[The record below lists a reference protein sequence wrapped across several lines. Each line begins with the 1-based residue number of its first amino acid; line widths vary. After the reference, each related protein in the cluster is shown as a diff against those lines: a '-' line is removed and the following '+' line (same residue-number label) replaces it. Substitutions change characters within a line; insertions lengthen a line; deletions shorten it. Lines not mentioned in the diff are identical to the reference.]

1 MSGFTAAG
9 ILSTTVTTTQ
19 QAPLGF
25 VLTVPD
31 STTSGDS
38 GYGMQEWVYV
48 KASAALA
55 KGNVCGRAVG
65 AITQPFVAGL
75 SVAADTRAGVVG
87 VAQHTIASGSYGFV
101 LRSGVGSVL
110 TDDSITAGCTFTTAA
125 DGEVTIFADGEEE
138 KVLGQA
144 FAADAGDQTLVLAAI
159 DCGK

>member
-1 MSGFTAAG
+1 MGFTASG
-9 ILSTTVTTTQ
+9 ITTATVTTDQ

-48 KASAALA
+48 KASAELA

-65 AITQPFVAGL
+65 AITQPFVVGL

-110 TDDSITAGCTFTTAA
+110 TDNSITAGCTFTTAA

-144 FAADAGDQTLVLAAI
+144 FATDAGDQTLVLAAI

>member
-1 MSGFTAAG
+1 MGFTAAG
-9 ILSTTVTTTQ
+9 ISTSTVTTTQ

-25 VLTVPD
+25 VLTVPNQ
-31 STTSGDS
+31 TTAGDS

-48 KASAALA
+48 KTSAAMV

-65 AITQPFVAGL
+65 AITQPFIVGL

-87 VAQHTIASGSYGFV
+87 VAQHVIASGSYGFV

-110 TDDSITAGCTFTTAA
+110 CDNSITAGCTFTTAA
-125 DGEVTIFADGEEE
+125 DGEVILFADGEEE

-144 FAADAGDQTLVLAAI
+144 FATDAGDLTLVLAAI
-159 DCGK
+159 DCGS

>member
-1 MSGFTAAG
+1 MGFTASG
-9 ILSTTVTTTQ
+9 ITTATVTTDQ

-65 AITQPFVAGL
+65 AITQPFVVGL

-110 TDDSITAGCTFTTAA
+110 TDNSITAGCTFTTAA

-144 FAADAGDQTLVLAAI
+144 FATDAGDQTLVLAAI

>member
-1 MSGFTAAG
+1 MGFTATG
-9 ILSTTVTTTQ
+9 ITTSTVTTTQ

-31 STTSGDS
+31 STTSGDT

-48 KASAALA
+48 KTSAAME
-55 KGNVCGRAVG
+55 KGYVCGRAVG
-65 AITQPFVAGL
+65 AITQPFIVGL

-101 LRSGVGSVL
+101 LRSGVGSVI
-110 TDDSITAGCTFTTAA
+110 TNNSITAGCTFTTAA
-125 DGEVTIFADGEEE
+125 DGEVAIFADGEEE

-144 FAADAGDQTLVLAAI
+144 FATDAGDRTLVLAAI
-159 DCGK
+159 DCGS